1 MAAGSDNQH
10 HSARAPA
17 LGLRFLFLF
26 GLSVV
31 VLILDHR
38 DNHLD
43 AVRRAI
49 SAAVYPLRIIVDAP
63 VSLWRWTEDTL
74 TSRHDLQL
82 ENSRLRAERLLTN
95 ARLQR
100 YSALE
105 AENARLRAMLE
116 ATRSVTDRVRVA
128 EIMSVSANPFRHSIV
143 IDKGTRDGVYDGQAM
158 INADGVIGQVI
169 ETGLLSAQG
178 LLISD
183 PDHALPVEIN
193 RNGLRTIAV
202 GTGEFDRLE
211 LPNLPNNADIEEGDL
226 LVTSGLGGAFPAG
239 YPVAVVNSVTR
250 IPAEPFAAVA
260 AEPSTNLNQVRE
272 IMLVWSNPAD
282 SPADNDPVDDS
293 PVDGETENPATTNAT
308 GEPEPSTNDA
318 GPATP
323 VDNGSESPDQAVTQE
338 TSADAL
344 DPASE
349 DAASG
354 AGDEDDE

>member
-10 HSARAPA
+10 HSPRAPA

-43 AVRRAI
+43 SVRRAI

-74 TSRHDLQL
+74 TSRNDLQL

-116 ATRSVTDRVRVA
+116 ATKSVTDRVRVA

-158 INADGVIGQVI
+158 INADGVVGQVI
-169 ETGLLSAQG
+169 EAGLLSAQG

-239 YPVAVVNSVTR
+239 YPVAIVSSVTR
-250 IPAEPFAAVA
+250 IPAEPFAAVTA
-260 AEPSTNLNQVRE
+260 TPSSHLNQVRE
-272 IMLVWSNPAD
+272 IMLVWSNPD
-282 SPADNDPVDDS
+282 
-293 PVDGETENPATTNAT
+293 
-308 GEPEPSTNDA
+308 
-318 GPATP
+318 
-323 VDNGSESPDQAVTQE
+323 
-338 TSADAL
+338 
-344 DPASE
+344 
-349 DAASG
+349 DAASAPTGSG
-354 AGDEDDE
+354 AAPADENSEAAADNSVTEDENPPEAAADDSVTENENPPEADAGTDQNVTAAQGGPEDEGDE